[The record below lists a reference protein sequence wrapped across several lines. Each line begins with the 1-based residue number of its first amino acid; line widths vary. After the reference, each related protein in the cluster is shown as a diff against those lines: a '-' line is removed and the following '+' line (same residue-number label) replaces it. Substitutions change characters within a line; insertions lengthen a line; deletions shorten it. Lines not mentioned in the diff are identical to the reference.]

1 MLYPDL
7 ELFDGAKKQMKE
19 QFYKTIEEAQET
31 EGDDCFDP
39 LIKSMESLVN
49 TVLETK
55 G

>member
-1 MLYPDL
+1 MLYPDI
-7 ELFDGAKKQMKE
+7 ELFDGPKKQMKE
-19 QFYKTIEEAQET
+19 KFYKVIEEAQET
-31 EGDDCFDP
+31 ESDDCFDP